1 MTVLGA
7 HATLVTLLVMHAF
20 EACVG
25 FTDMLEKCFISG
37 ESTHTMYYYSLTVLV
52 MPCVIC
58 DIIARLQGIFFHFN
72 Y

>member
-1 MTVLGA
+1 MTILGA

-25 FTDMLEKCFISG
+25 FTDMLEKCFIPG

-52 MPCVIC
+52 T
-58 DIIARLQGIFFHFN
+58 N
-72 Y
+72 